1 MLDSALALRR
11 KEDDEAGKI
20 NNLSNVS
27 DLVKIKPKHA
37 NSKIE
42 FLSREIKSTDKYL
55 QFLLT

>member
-42 FLSREIKSTDKYL
+42 FLSREIKTRTSICN
-55 QFLLT
+55 FC